1 MILNVWLNG
10 KKISEEISAD
20 TLLIDFVRKHGC
32 SSVKR
37 GCDTSNCGLCT
48 LFVEDKPVLSCSML
62 AARVD
67 ASHLKIVRARR
78 VAVLQLCLEP
88 ACVRVQVH

>member
-48 LFVEDKPVLSCSML
+48 LFVEDKPV
-62 AARVD
+62 
-67 ASHLKIVRARR
+67 
-78 VAVLQLCLEP
+78 
-88 ACVRVQVH
+88 

>member
-48 LFVEDKPVLSCSML
+48 LL
-62 AARVD
+62 
-67 ASHLKIVRARR
+67 LKINLYYLALCSPL
-78 VAVLQLCLEP
+78 VLM
-88 ACVRVQVH
+88 ASI